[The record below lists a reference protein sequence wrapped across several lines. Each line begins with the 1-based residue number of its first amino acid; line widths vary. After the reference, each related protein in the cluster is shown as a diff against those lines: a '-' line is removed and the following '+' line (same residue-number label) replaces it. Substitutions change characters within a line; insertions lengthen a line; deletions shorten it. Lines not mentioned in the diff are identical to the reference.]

1 MLRSCELSS
10 TASFYYDLDKRTIA
24 RFPTK
29 SNLIQKG
36 SDNSLYFGMI
46 TNRKA
51 NKVLRDFFGVKNLAT
66 FSGTVFSMTCGSND
80 VDVTFNVNT
89 QGQIQLKL
97 SKDGILYKLTND
109 YAYKSMTVCDFTNV
123 LLVFD
128 FKNKEIRFKDPNL
141 ITL

>member
-10 TASFYYDLDKRTIA
+10 TASFYYDLDKKTIA
-24 RFPTK
+24 RFPTN
-29 SNLIQKG
+29 SNIIPKG

-46 TNRKA
+46 A
-51 NKVLRDFFGVKNLAT
+51 NKKAQKIFKDFFGVKDLT
-66 FSGTVFSMTCGSND
+66 SFSGTVFPMICGSND
-80 VDVTFNVNT
+80 VDVTFNINA

-109 YAYKSMTVCDFTNV
+109 YSYKSMSRFDFTKV

-128 FKNKEIRFKDPNL
+128 FVNNEIRFKDPNL
-141 ITL
+141 LAL